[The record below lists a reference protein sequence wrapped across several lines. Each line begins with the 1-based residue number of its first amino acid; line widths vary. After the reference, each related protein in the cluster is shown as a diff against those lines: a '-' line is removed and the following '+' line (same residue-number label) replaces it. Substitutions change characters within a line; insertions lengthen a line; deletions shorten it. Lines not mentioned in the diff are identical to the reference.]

1 MSDSEIENEAR
12 SYGAAIAKLMGGA
25 VGPSQRKAARKARTK
40 EIISNTDRRH
50 LRATG
55 RNEQWNI
62 RCRTGLKEQ
71 IEQIASDRDHSM
83 AALVEEVMEAFI
95 ASLAQPALKNGAD
108 HA

>member
-1 MSDSEIENEAR
+1 MSDAEIENEAR
-12 SYGAAIAKLMGGA
+12 SYGAAIAKLMGGT
-25 VGPSQRKAARKARTK
+25 VGPSQRKSARKARTK

-62 RCRTGLKEQ
+62 RCRAGLKEH
-71 IEQIASDRDHSM
+71 IEQIARERDQSM
-83 AALVEEVMEAFI
+83 ASLVEEVMEAFI
-95 ASLAQPALKNGAD
+95 ASLTEPALKNGAD

>member
-1 MSDSEIENEAR
+1 MSDAEIEKEAR

-25 VGPSQRKAARKARTK
+25 VGPSQRKGARKARTK

-55 RNEQWNI
+55 RSEQWNI
-62 RCRTGLKEQ
+62 RCRAGLKDQ
-71 IEQIASDRDHSM
+71 IEQIARDRDQSM
-83 AALVEEVMEAFI
+83 AALVEEVMETFI
-95 ASLAQPALKNGAD
+95 ENLTEPPLKNGAD